1 MSVHVRVI
9 TPIVSTGLVQASDFE
24 GILDQDDTLDFTE
37 LDEGPKSVE
46 SAYDAALAA
55 PDTIAKIIAAEKEGV
70 DAVVIDCMGDPGLI
84 PGRECVTIPV
94 LGPCQMAMSIAS
106 TLGHRYSVLSIS
118 RATHAAFLRRA
129 REYGLADKY
138 ASTRSIDIRVA
149 DLRAQS
155 DLRRER
161 LLIAAKEA
169 IEEDGAD
176 TLIIG
181 CTQMF
186 GAARHLEEDLRAEGF
201 DIPVIDPVPL
211 TVKFAK
217 TFIEVGLSHSK
228 QAFRTPARLRTDAQD
243 AARPATTL
251 TAVGSSG

>member
-9 TPIVSTGLVQASDFE
+9 TPIISTGLVQASDFE
-24 GILDQDDTLDFTE
+24 GILDPDDTLDFTE
-37 LDEGPKSVE
+37 LDEGPASVE
-46 SAYDAALAA
+46 SGYDAALAV
-55 PDTIAKIIAAEKEGV
+55 PDTIAKIRAAEAEGV
-70 DAVVIDCMGDPGLI
+70 DAVVIDCMGDPGLV
-84 PGRECVTIPV
+84 PGRECVKIPV

-118 RATHAAFLRRA
+118 RATHASFLRRA
-129 REYGLADKY
+129 REYGVADKY

-149 DLRAQS
+149 NLRAQS

-161 LLIAAKEA
+161 LLVAAKAA

-186 GAARHLEEDLRAEGF
+186 GAARQLEQDLAAEGL

-211 TVKFAK
+211 TVKLAK
-217 TFIEVGLSHSK
+217 TFVEIGLSHSK
-228 QAFRTPARLRTDAQD
+228 YAFATPARLRAEE
-243 AARPATTL
+243 RPAPPL
-251 TAVGSSG
+251 TAVGSNG

>member
-1 MSVHVRVI
+1 MSVHIRVI
-9 TPIVSTGLVQASDFE
+9 TPIISTGLVQASDFE
-24 GILDQDDTLDFTE
+24 GILGDDDTLDFTE
-37 LDEGPKSVE
+37 LDQGPKSVE
-46 SAYDAALAA
+46 SNYDAVLAG
-55 PDTIAKIIAAEKEGV
+55 PDTVAKIMAAEKDGAN
-70 DAVVIDCMGDPGLI
+70 AVVIDCMGDPALI
-84 PGRECVTIPV
+84 AGRECVSIPV

-118 RATHAAFLRRA
+118 RSTHAAFLRRA
-129 REYGLADKY
+129 REYGMAQKY
-138 ASTRSIDIRVA
+138 ASTRSIDIQVA

-161 LLIAAKEA
+161 LVAAARSA

-186 GAARHLEEDLRAEGF
+186 GAARQLEQDLLSAGY
-201 DIPVIDPVPL
+201 DIPVIDPVPM

-217 TFIEVGLSHSK
+217 TLVETGLRHSK
-228 QAFRTPARLRTDAQD
+228 HAFPTPARLRADDASEP
-243 AARPATTL
+243 RRVTTL
-251 TAVGSSG
+251 TAVGSAD

>member
-9 TPIVSTGLVQASDFE
+9 TPIISTGLTLATDFE
-24 GILDQDDTLDFTE
+24 GILDDNDILDFTE
-37 LDEGPKSVE
+37 LDEGPKAVE
-46 SAYDAALAA
+46 CGYDAVLAA
-55 PDTIAKIIAAEKEGV
+55 PDTVAKIMAAEKDGV

-84 PGRECVTIPV
+84 AARECVSIPV

-118 RATHAAFLRRA
+118 RSTHAAFHRRA
-129 REYGLADKY
+129 REYGVAEKY

-161 LLIAAKEA
+161 LVVAAKAA

-181 CTQMF
+181 CTAMF
-186 GAARHLEEDLRAEGF
+186 GAARQLEEDLRTAGY
-201 DIPVIDPVPL
+201 DIPVLDPVPL
-211 TVKFAK
+211 TVKLAK
-217 TFIEVGLSHSK
+217 TFVETGLSHSK
-228 QAFRTPARLRTDAQD
+228 HAFPTPLRMRTKDHD
-243 AARPATTL
+243 KAAPVTPL
-251 TAVGSSG
+251 TAVASGD

>member
-9 TPIVSTGLVQASDFE
+9 TPIISTGLVQASDFE
-24 GILDQDDTLDFTE
+24 GILDDGDTLDFTE
-37 LDEGPKSVE
+37 LDEGPASVE
-46 SAYDAALAA
+46 SGYDAALAV
-55 PDTIAKIIAAEKEGV
+55 PDTIAKIRAAEAEGV

-84 PGRECVTIPV
+84 PGRECVKIPV

-129 REYGLADKY
+129 REYGVADKY

-149 DLRAQS
+149 NLRTES

-161 LLIAAKEA
+161 LLIAAKAA

-186 GAARHLEEDLRAEGF
+186 GAARQLEDDLRAEGF

-217 TFIEVGLSHSK
+217 TFVEVGLSHSK
-228 QAFRTPARLRTDAQD
+228 HAFATPARLRSEEPQ
-243 AARPATTL
+243 AAPLA
-251 TAVGSSG
+251 AVGSNG

>member
-1 MSVHVRVI
+1 MSVHIRVI

-24 GILDQDDTLDFTE
+24 GILDKDDILDFTE
-37 LDEGPKSVE
+37 LDDGPASIE
-46 SAYDAALAA
+46 SNYDSILAA
-55 PDTIAKIIAAEKEGV
+55 PDTVAKIMAAEEDGA
-70 DAVVIDCMGDPGLI
+70 DAVVIDCMGDPALI
-84 PGRECVTIPV
+84 AARECVSIPV

-118 RATHAAFLRRA
+118 KATHAAFMRRA
-129 REYGLADKY
+129 REYGLAEKY

-161 LLIAAKEA
+161 LVVVAKAA

-186 GAARHLEEDLRAEGF
+186 GAARQLEEDLKVEGY
-201 DIPVIDPVPL
+201 DVPVIDPIPM

-217 TFIEVGLSHSK
+217 TFAEVGLSHSK
-228 QAFRTPARLRTDAQD
+228 QAFRTPARLRSDNQSES
-243 AARPATTL
+243 RPAQRL
-251 TAVGSSG
+251 TAVGSGS